1 MLDGEGLFVEII
13 APRLWED
20 PRTIDGAFTS
30 NNPGDR
36 KYALE
41 RSKRCVDI
49 AREIGCKN
57 YVLWLAREGS
67 YIREAKCAKT
77 AVARIVDAW
86 NAILE
91 HDKEIRV
98 LGEAKPNEPMD
109 QAYLPTVGHMI
120 GVAYKTVDPSRSGV
134 LIESAH
140 SILAGLDPAD
150 DMAYALYHDK
160 LWSVHL
166 NDQNG
171 LKYDQD
177 KVFGSVDLRR
187 AFNQVWVLEKNGYGQ
202 NGESVGLD
210 VKAMRTTTFEE
221 STFHLAHSK
230 TMFLRLLD
238 VVRGVDRKKVE
249 EFRSH
254 RQYEQLEMLILNALM
269 GARLDRT
276 GGITEAK
283 GPPSVT
289 NLSLGDRDR
298 RPHRHDP
305 AAGVAPLRSQVDHP
319 VGRGNDVELVL
330 DHHDGMSQIGQSV
343 ENLEQ
348 ALDVG
353 KVQARRRLVE
363 DDRAPG
369 RSRPGPSS
377 AASLIRWASPPES
390 VLLDCPS
397 VRYPSPRRGAH
408 RALARLEARPR
419 RARGSHRLAS
429 PAHRRSTFP

>member
-1 MLDGEGLFVEII
+1 MPRTGRLRRSVRFGYLCGRGNPSPGEPGTRTNTPWDAHRRFEETTLYEPRPPHPPRTASPSAPGTSAPEPTRSARRSARRWSIARKLKAYKELGFDAVQFHDDDIVPADLDWPSTLKGVAEVKKILDGEGLFVEII

-30 NNPGDR
+30 NQPGDR
-36 KYALE
+36 KYALD
-41 RSKRCVDI
+41 RSKRCADI
-49 AREIGCKN
+49 AREVGCKN

-67 YIREAKCAKT
+67 YIREAKDAKT
-77 AVARIVDAW
+77 GVARIVDAW

-91 HDKEIRV
+91 HDKEIRI

-120 GVAYKTVDPSRSGV
+120 GVAYKTIDPSRSGV

-187 AFNQVWVLEKNGYGQ
+187 AFNTVWALEKNGYGR
-202 NGESVGLD
+202 NGECVGLD

-221 STFHLAHSK
+221 SMYHLSHSK
-230 TMFLRLLD
+230 TVFLRLLD
-238 VVRGVDRKKVE
+238 VVRGVDESKVE
-249 EFRSH
+249 ELRAH

-269 GARLDRT
+269 G
-276 GGITEAK
+276 G
-283 GPPSVT
+283 
-289 NLSLGDRDR
+289 
-298 RPHRHDP
+298 
-305 AAGVAPLRSQVDHP
+305 
-319 VGRGNDVELVL
+319 
-330 DHHDGMSQIGQSV
+330 
-343 ENLEQ
+343 
-348 ALDVG
+348 
-353 KVQARRRLVE
+353 
-363 DDRAPG
+363 
-369 RSRPGPSS
+369 
-377 AASLIRWASPPES
+377 
-390 VLLDCPS
+390 
-397 VRYPSPRRGAH
+397 
-408 RALARLEARPR
+408 
-419 RARGSHRLAS
+419 
-429 PAHRRSTFP
+429 